1 MTTQNYQRKQPRLLV
16 NRPGRVRIAN
26 GPEQK
31 SQVVDISQTG
41 AMLFYSQPVKLG
53 VSIELRFSLNAGN
66 RTECLVYGH
75 VRHYSVRGTSH
86 VVGVEFTHLE
96 PEAYEAIRQFVEQK
110 AGASV

>member
-1 MTTQNYQRKQPRLLV
+1 MTTENYQRKQPRLLV
-16 NRPGRVRIAN
+16 NRPGRVRIGN

-31 SQVVDISQTG
+31 SQVVDVSQTG

-53 VSIELRFSLNAGN
+53 AAIELRFSLSAGN

-86 VVGVEFTHLE
+86 VIGVEFTHLE

-110 AGASV
+110 AGARV